1 MKRIFYSYINAY
13 RGLSAPVWMLAIVML
28 INRTGAMVL
37 PFLGIYM
44 ISVLGFNLKEAGFVL
59 SFFGLGAVAG
69 SVAGG
74 WLTDKFGHFKI
85 QTASLFIAMPAF
97 LVLPYLKGITILS
110 TGIFLLSFI
119 TEIFRPANSVSINT
133 YEKRQ
138 NITRAFSLNRMA
150 LNLGFSI
157 GPALGGFLAAI
168 SYHLLF
174 YGNGISSAI
183 AGIVFYF
190 YFRKLQQRNTETKT
204 EKRLKYGRSPW
215 SDSRF
220 IIFCILCCFYNVCF
234 FQLLSTL
241 PLYYKEKCL
250 LDNVHVG
257 LLLGFNGLVVFC
269 LEMLLVGYSEKR
281 FAIRSILVNGT
292 ILCALSFLVL
302 TIGKGQVILYF
313 SMFLLSV
320 SEILVMPFIATIAI
334 QRAPKGR
341 EGSYM
346 GMNGLSFSLAHILS
360 PLVGTF
366 VAAHFG
372 FQTLWVATAIF
383 VMLTAGGFWWL
394 IEKMR

>member
-1 MKRIFYSYINAY
+1 M
-13 RGLSAPVWMLAIVML
+13 LPV
-28 INRTGAMVL
+28 
-37 PFLGIYM
+37 LGIYM
-44 ISVLGFNLKEAGFVL
+44 TTVLGFNLKEAGFVL
-59 SFFGLGAVAG
+59 SFFGMGAVAG

-74 WLTDKFGHFKI
+74 WLTDRFGHFRI
-85 QTASLFIAMPAF
+85 QTSSLFLAIPAF
-97 LVLPYLKGITILS
+97 VVLPFLRGIAILS
-110 TGIFLLSFI
+110 TGIFVLSFI

-133 YEKRQ
+133 YAKRE

-168 SYHLLF
+168 SYYLLF
-174 YGNGISSAI
+174 FGNALSSAI

-190 YFRKLQQRNTETKT
+190 YFKKLHKAGKAVKQ
-204 EKRLKYGRSPW
+204 EKSLKNGRSPW
-215 SDSRF
+215 SDTNF
-220 IIFCILCCFYNVCF
+220 ILFCILCCFYNLCF

-250 LDNVHVG
+250 LDDVHVG

-281 FAIRSILVNGT
+281 FATRSILVNGT
-292 ILCALSFLVL
+292 ILCALAFLSL
-302 TIGKGQVILYF
+302 TIGKGLMVLYF

-320 SEILVMPFIATIAI
+320 SEILVMPFVASIAI
-334 QRAPKGR
+334 RRAPKGR

-346 GMNGLSFSLAHILS
+346 GMNGLSFSLAHIIS

-366 VAAHFG
+366 IADHFG
-372 FQTLWVATAIF
+372 FQVLWVSTSIF
-383 VMLTAGGFWWL
+383 VMLTAIGFWWL
-394 IEKMR
+394 LKEMK